1 MQEGHRVS
9 ADDRSIAARILL
21 IEDDRAI
28 ASGIV
33 RGLKNAGFA
42 VELAGDGRRGV
53 ELALSRPF
61 DLVILDLMLPEVDGF
76 EALESWRGRLA
87 CPVVVLT
94 ALTELDTRLRVFR
107 GGAVDYVS
115 KPFWIDELVAR
126 VHARLRQPQVAP
138 LRRLTWDDLV
148 VDLDARTATVGGT
161 PIALTGAE
169 FCILAFLVERPGR
182 AISRSQLTEAALPSD
197 GDRFDRTIDSHVARL
212 RRKLGP
218 SAAARIATVWGIG
231 YRFDAPESP

>member
-1 MQEGHRVS
+1 MS
-9 ADDRSIAARILL
+9 ADERASTAQILV

-28 ASGIV
+28 ASNIV

-42 VELAGDGRRGV
+42 VELASNGQRGV

-61 DLVILDLMLPEVDGF
+61 DLIILDLMLPEVDGF
-76 EALESWRGRLA
+76 EALELWRGKLA
-87 CPVVVLT
+87 IPIIALT
-94 ALTELDTRLRVFR
+94 ALTELDARLKVFS

-126 VHARLRQPQVAP
+126 VRARLRLPQVR
-138 LRRLTWDDLV
+138 LQRRFAWDDVV
-148 VDLDARTATVGGT
+148 VDLDARTVSVRGA
-161 PIALTGAE
+161 PIAMTGAE
-169 FCILAFLVERPGR
+169 LSILAFLVERPGR
-182 AISRSQLTEAALPSD
+182 AVSRGQLAEAALPSE
-197 GDRFDRTIDSHVARL
+197 GDRFDRTIDSHVTRI

-218 SAAARIATVWGIG
+218 GAARIATVWGIG